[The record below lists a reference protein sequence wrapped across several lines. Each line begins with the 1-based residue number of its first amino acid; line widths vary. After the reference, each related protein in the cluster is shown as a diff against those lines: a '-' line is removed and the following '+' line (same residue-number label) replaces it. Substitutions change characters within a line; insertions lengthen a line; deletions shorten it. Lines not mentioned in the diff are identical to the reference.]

1 MTIYEYK
8 GMKPTVGQ
16 DCFIAASA
24 DIIGDVR
31 LGDHASVWF
40 GAVVRGDLAPVII
53 GKNSNIQDNS
63 VVHVIRDVPTLI
75 GDHVAVGH
83 GVVIHSAT
91 IEENCLIGMGAVILD
106 QAVIGHGS
114 IVAAGAV
121 VSPRTVIPPHSL
133 VMGVPGKPV
142 KTLDPSTEEA
152 RIKHALTYAALA
164 GDYLQEDYSKTE

>member
-1 MTIYEYK
+1 MAVI
-8 GMKPTVGQ
+8 TVYGKTP
-16 DCFIAASA
+16 DVGSAAFVA
-24 DIIGDVR
+24 PNATLAGDVV
-31 LGDHASVWF
+31 LAAGSSVWY
-40 GAVVRGDLAPVII
+40 GAVVRGDTGAIRI

-164 GDYLQEDYSKTE
+164 GDYLQEDYCKTE